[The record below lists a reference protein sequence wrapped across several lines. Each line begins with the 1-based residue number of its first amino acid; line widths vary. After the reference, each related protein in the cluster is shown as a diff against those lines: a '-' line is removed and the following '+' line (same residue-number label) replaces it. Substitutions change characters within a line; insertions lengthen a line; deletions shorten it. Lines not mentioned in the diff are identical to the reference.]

1 MIRLGRRELAVF
13 FSGKTRAI
21 KEGDILL
28 RIKPNSRNLK
38 RFAFIVSGPK
48 KSAAARNLT
57 RRRLNEIIRDE
68 IREIPPGWDMVFS
81 VRLSTKKA
89 FSFSELKKDAKDV
102 LHKAG
107 F

>member
-1 MIRLGRRELAVF
+1 MIRLGRQELAVF
-13 FSGKTRAI
+13 FSGKIRAI

-28 RIKPNSRNLK
+28 RIKQNNKSLN
-38 RFAFIVSGPK
+38 RFAFVVSGPK

-57 RRRLNEIIRDE
+57 RRRLNEIIRNE
-68 IREIPPGWDMVFS
+68 AGEIPPGWDMVFS
-81 VRLSTKKA
+81 ARLSAKKA
-89 FSFSELKKDAKDV
+89 LGFSELKKDARNV